1 MAFPLLLATAP
12 RPSGNR
18 WPPGAQQGHPTN
30 PAAGFGSSG
39 ATGPEAEGLAVIK
52 RLVKSREDSVAQ
64 FEKVGQIERA
74 NQERAEIEYL
84 KPYLPAMLEGAELEA
99 AVKEAIAQTGATSKK
114 DLGLVMKA
122 LQAAHGGAY
131 DGKLA
136 SGLVQTLLG

>member
-1 MAFPLLLATAP
+1 MLNRLQSELKTSMLARDAVRTGVLRMALAAYKNEAVAKGLGP
-12 RPSGNR
+12 
-18 WPPGAQQGHPTN
+18 QGTL
-30 PAAGFGSSG
+30 
-39 ATGPEAEGLAVIK
+39 TEAEGLAVIK

-99 AVKEAIAQTGATSKK
+99 AVKEATSKK

>member
-1 MAFPLLLATAP
+1 
-12 RPSGNR
+12 
-18 WPPGAQQGHPTN
+18 
-30 PAAGFGSSG
+30 
-39 ATGPEAEGLAVIK
+39 
-52 RLVKSREDSVAQ
+52 
-64 FEKVGQIERA
+64 
-74 NQERAEIEYL
+74 
-84 KPYLPAMLEGAELEA
+84 MLEGAELEA